1 VGAQSNEADALHT
14 LGVVAARWQ
23 AILDTARDAIICIT
37 RDGEI
42 SLFNAGAEQMFG
54 YTGEEVVGRNVR
66 MLMPAPYRDEHAGY
80 LRSYLETGAA
90 KAIGCVRRVVAQRKN
105 GTTFPIEL
113 SVSEVRMQDETL
125 FNAIIRDVSERE
137 RALTEHLAL
146 SRLLQQSERLADIGA
161 VTARIVHDF
170 GNPLAGLLMTVQQ
183 MLRRIERDGG
193 QPAEN
198 LRPQAERLLLVGQRL
213 SSILH
218 DFKDFAREQRLDLQ
232 PVALTPFLQEVVDA
246 WQPEAESRDVVLR
259 LDASDDLTL
268 QIDRPKCQ
276 RVFDNLL
283 KNAFEAVDH
292 GPGEVSV
299 HANLRASKQIRISI
313 ADSGAGIPVGLDVF
327 ALFESTKAD
336 GTGLGLSIC
345 KQIVAAHGGGL
356 DFAALAPHG
365 TVFHVDL
372 PIGEPFVATLG

>member
-198 LRPQAERLLLVGQRL
+198 LRPQAERLLSVGQRL